1 MVGKKIKIDKE
12 AINEILVADTDSEL
26 VTEASNVEYQLGEAE
41 ENSSSSRW
49 TTSYNKWRRITN
61 LRTTSRKEHEYSSFC
76 QFS

>member
-41 ENSSSSRW
+41 ENSSSSR
-49 TTSYNKWRRITN
+49 
-61 LRTTSRKEHEYSSFC
+61 
-76 QFS
+76 